1 MNKKFSYTYNGK
13 IISFFLSNS
22 KEVMIDATEMALMYS
37 SSPKDY
43 DRLRPSKLRSQ
54 EYKDYIDALIKSG
67 QISSINDVIKQV
79 PVQGKRGSGHIWMN
93 RRVAIRYAQ
102 WLDPIPLVC
111 EDRRFI
117 FFSLAGNITQ

>member
-13 IISFFLSNS
+13 IISFFLSNG

-43 DRLRPSKLRSQ
+43 DRLRPSKWLRSQ
-54 EYKDYIDALIKSG
+54 EYKDYIDALIKNG

-79 PVQGKRGSGHIWMN
+79 PVQGKRG
-93 RRVAIRYAQ
+93 IR
-102 WLDPIPLVC
+102 PLVKWT
-111 EDRRFI
+111 EAGKQFI
-117 FFSLAGNITQ
+117 MERALDWKLI